1 MTRKEASV
9 KTRNLKNKQKD
20 EAVIKENDENI
31 LSKEAEISME
41 KITYNLK

>member
-9 KTRNLKNKQKD
+9 KTRNQKNKQKD
-20 EAVIKENDENI
+20 EAVPKDNDENI